1 MSNPG
6 DYYAEKAS
14 AEIRAREFIRIC
26 KADIA
31 ASNDPD
37 DLRILGRRLA
47 GLARDLDR
55 ALNTGD

>member
-14 AEIRAREFIRIC
+14 DEIRTREFIRIC
-26 KADIA
+26 KSDIA
-31 ASNDPD
+31 GTDDPD

-47 GLARDLDR
+47 ALAADLDR
-55 ALNTGD
+55 ALNVGD